1 MYRKFKVGKEI
12 NIDKLTSSQLD
23 GFFIGC
29 VLGDGC
35 IRKGRYSFNFTS
47 SDKEFADFIERII
60 KKNTNF
66 KVYRSI
72 QKNKD
77 RNGYACRDSYVVNVY
92 EKAYF
97 KKLYSILYNEDRRV
111 ITEKALQKLNPLA
124 IAIWYMSDGSI
135 TLNGIKSGHIK
146 KRIVSIATHAYT
158 KKENEMIARFFREGL
173 DINVSVKR
181 RKQYYFI
188 GFPVKEAQKL
198 FSLTFKYAKELK
210 CMYYKFDL
218 AYPDGF
224 YNIMECYQD
233 IHDTVKTLRSQELK
247 PCDMI

>member
-1 MYRKFKVGKEI
+1 MYRKFRVGKEI
-12 NIDKLTSSQLD
+12 DINKLTSSQLD
-23 GFFIGC
+23 GFFVGC

-35 IRKGRYSFNFTS
+35 IRNGRYSFNFTS
-47 SDKEFADFIERII
+47 SDKEFIDFIEYII
-60 KKNTNF
+60 RKNTNF
-66 KVYRSI
+66 KIYRGI

-77 RNGYACRDSYVVNVY
+77 RDGYKCRESHTINIY

-97 KKLYSILYNEDRRV
+97 KKLYDILYKDGKRV
-111 ITEKALQKLNPLA
+111 ITEKALQKLNSLA

-135 TLNGIKSGHIK
+135 VLNGVKSGNIK

-158 KKENEMIARFFREGL
+158 EKENKMIARFFKEGL
-173 DINVSVKR
+173 DIDVSVKN

-198 FSLTFKYAKELK
+198 FSLIFKYSVK

-218 AYPDGF
+218 VYPDGL
-224 YNIMECYQD
+224 YNITECYQD
-233 IHDTVKTLRSQELK
+233 IHDTVKKLRSHEL
-247 PCDMI
+247 CDMI